1 MSIVYRT
8 YLHTIMENNKVV
20 FLCLIL
26 LLVLIVSNY
35 MKPQEGFVIYGCP
48 IGMSAGQCAVYKG
61 LNYAAS
67 GAPSK
72 KTSSK
77 KSSSKSS
84 FSKSFSDAFKTKS
97 SSSKK
102 KKSWDITKSPRQIA
116 REEANKVKK
125 IANSAMTEAKK
136 ALAAAQTSTISSNRS
151 SVKKGRTTE
160 KLNQYLQQMQTLA
173 KNTETLTKNAE
184 QKIKENDALSRQV
197 LEKATGLDAN
207 AKQISNSAAK
217 IDAEIARISNIANST
232 EKNANGVLTQVSGK
246 AASIDKSVE
255 VNKGI
260 QNEINGK
267 VGGIDKQIE
276 ISKNNTDTVVQIK
289 NEVDRIMTEFKA
301 NSETM
306 MKTMQLAID
315 KMNANQIPAKQGFQ
329 NMNDPVL
336 QASDSLKKDM
346 ESAKLLA
353 FTTIDSAY
361 NGDLHLET
369 PWTNSAGT
377 NSAGTVGTN
386 SMEGFDDTT
395 TAHSAYVNPSDISK
409 LEKDVLTAFSDFNT
423 KYFDVYQKCL
433 HDRRKT
439 QDRIKN
445 GERGL
450 VMPQCGRSLTGQYS
464 GFLQDVINAKNV
476 LVGKIATLNSAIVA
490 MGKKP
495 ESTIRTDGTYVIAN
509 RKVTEQLFMGRHN
522 RIKELHNNITTMRS
536 DLDMKM
542 ANLLDKTKGPL
553 PEAQNKYNFENYAT
567 IGWSVL
573 ATSILYYTFVEMK

>member
-1 MSIVYRT
+1 
-8 YLHTIMENNKVV
+8 MENNKVV

-26 LLVLIVSNY
+26 LLVLVVSNY
-35 MKPQEGFVIYGCP
+35 VSIDEGF
-48 IGMSAGQCAVYKG
+48 
-61 LNYAAS
+61 
-67 GAPSK
+67 
-72 KTSSK
+72 
-77 KSSSKSS
+77 
-84 FSKSFSDAFKTKS
+84 
-97 SSSKK
+97 

-116 REEANKVKK
+116 WEEADKVKKKVEK

-136 ALAAAQTSTISSNRS
+136 AMVAAQTASSQKSQQSQQSQTST
-151 SVKKGRTTE
+151 
-160 KLNQYLQQMQTLA
+160 QDLQKMETLA
-173 KNTETLTKNAE
+173 RNTETLTKNTE
-184 QKIKENDALSRQV
+184 EKIKTSDALSKQV
-197 LEKATGLDAN
+197 LEKAAVLDANTKQVLEKAAGLDAN
-207 AKQISNSAAK
+207 ATQISNSAAK
-217 IDAEIARISNIANST
+217 IDSEIARISNLANST

-246 AASIDKSVE
+246 AASVDKSVE

-267 VGGIDKQIE
+267 VGGIDKQME
-276 ISKNNTDTVVQIK
+276 ISKNNADTVVQIK
-289 NEVDRIMTEFKA
+289 NDVDRIMNEFKV

-306 MKTMQLAID
+306 LKTMQLAID
-315 KMNANQIPAKQGFQ
+315 KMNANQIPAKTQGFQ

-336 QASDSLKKDM
+336 QASESLKKDM

-353 FTTIDSAY
+353 FTTIESAY

-369 PWTNSAGT
+369 PW
-377 NSAGTVGTN
+377 NSAGTVGTP
-386 SMEGFDDTT
+386 SMEGFADTT

-423 KYFDVYQKCL
+423 KYYDVYQKCL

-445 GERGL
+445 GEKGL
-450 VMPQCGRSLTGQYS
+450 VMPQCGKTLTGSS

-476 LVGKIATLNSAIVA
+476 LIGKIESLNSAIVA

-495 ESTIRTDGTYVIAN
+495 DSTIRTDGTYVIAN
-509 RKVTEQLFMGRHN
+509 RKVTEQLFMHRHN
-522 RIKELHNNITTMRS
+522 QIKALHTNITEMRL

>member
-1 MSIVYRT
+1 
-8 YLHTIMENNKVV
+8 MENNKVV

-26 LLVLIVSNY
+26 LLVLVVSNY
-35 MKPQEGFVIYGCP
+35 VSIVEGFK
-48 IGMSAGQCAVYKG
+48 AKKG
-61 LNYAAS
+61 
-67 GAPSK
+67 P
-72 KTSSK
+72 
-77 KSSSKSS
+77 
-84 FSKSFSDAFKTKS
+84 
-97 SSSKK
+97 
-102 KKSWDITKSPRQIA
+102 DISKSPRQIA
-116 REEANKVKK
+116 REEADKVKKKVEK

-136 ALAAAQTSTISSNRS
+136 ALAAAQTASSQKSQQSQTST
-151 SVKKGRTTE
+151 
-160 KLNQYLQQMQTLA
+160 QDLQQMQTLTKNMETLAKTMETLA
-173 KNTETLTKNAE
+173 KNTED
-184 QKIKENDALSRQV
+184 KIKTSDALSKQV
-197 LEKATGLDAN
+197 LEKAAALDANTKQVLEKAAGLDAN
-207 AKQISNSAAK
+207 AKQISNSTAK
-217 IDAEIARISNIANST
+217 IDTEIARISNLANST
-232 EKNANGVLTQVSGK
+232 EKNANGILTQVSGK
-246 AASIDKSVE
+246 AASVDKSVE
-255 VNKGI
+255 ANKVI
-260 QNEINGK
+260 QNEINRK
-267 VGGIDKQIE
+267 VGGIDKQLE
-276 ISKNNTDTVVQIK
+276 ISKNNTDAVLQIK
-289 NEVDRIMTEFKA
+289 IEIDRIMNEFKV

-306 MKTMQLAID
+306 LKTMQLAID
-315 KMNANQIPAKQGFQ
+315 NMNAKKQGFQ

-336 QASDSLKKDM
+336 QASESLKKDM

-369 PWTNSAGT
+369 PW
-377 NSAGTVGTN
+377 NSAGTVGTVGTVGIAGTVGTP
-386 SMEGFDDTT
+386 SMEGFANST

-423 KYFDVYQKCL
+423 KYYDVYQKCL

-445 GERGL
+445 GEKGL
-450 VMPQCGRSLTGQYS
+450 VMPQCGKTLTGSS

-476 LVGKIATLNSAIVA
+476 LIGKIELLNSAIVA

-495 ESTIRTDGTYVIAN
+495 ESTVATNGTYVISG
-509 RKVTEQLFMGRHN
+509 KKITEQQFMERHN
-522 RIKELHNNITTMRS
+522 QIKALHAKITEMRL